1 MSQSTIE
8 CKFPIPNQG
17 DSPPNNRSND
27 ECAMAKI
34 KILQEGQ
41 SYTFR
46 SYFELPY
53 EADDILAEFDYSL
66 KRAELSLPKTTRQ
79 LDHLPKLK
87 QKIRTFL
94 PFVSLSNETAR
105 RETLVSPILL
115 EVVIC
120 CQCQMR
126 IEYPLTVNNWLKGYL
141 DYLLRSTNNLLVIEA
156 KNDDLTRGFTQLA
169 VELIALSHIE
179 EQNVFYGAVTMGD
192 VWRFGKLERNSQLIT
207 QDINLFKVPDD
218 LESLFRVLLG
228 ILEGIEA

>member
-1 MSQSTIE
+1 
-8 CKFPIPNQG
+8 
-17 DSPPNNRSND
+17 
-27 ECAMAKI
+27 MAKI

-66 KRAELSLPKTTRQ
+66 ERAELSLPKTTKP
-79 LDHLPKLK
+79 LDRLSELQ
-87 QKIRTFL
+87 QKIRTVL
-94 PFVSLSNETAR
+94 PFISLSNETAR
-105 RETLVSPILL
+105 RETLVSPIML
-115 EVVIC
+115 EVIC
-120 CQCQMR
+120 YCQCKMR
-126 IEYPLTVNNWLKGYL
+126 IEYPLTVNNWLKGNL
-141 DYLLRSTNNLLVIEA
+141 DYLLRLRNNLVVIEA

-192 VWRFGKLERNSQLIT
+192 VWRFGKLERREQQIT

-218 LESLFRVLLG
+218 LDSLVRILLG
-228 ILEGIEA
+228 ILEGE